1 MSAPAPEVDLP
12 SGTPPAK
19 GSRRWRRLLVVA
31 GVAVLLLVS
40 AAVVTGSL
48 IVRRFDHAV
57 SRATLLDP
65 GTRVQAPPAVPHA
78 PVVGPLNLLLLGS
91 DYRVE
96 DPENGQRS
104 DTIIVAH
111 VTRAMDHVY
120 LVSIPRD
127 LLVHIPAV
135 PDLDFPGDYTKIN
148 AAFQFGHGGS
158 GGSRLVSA
166 TVTSLTGVHFDGAV
180 ALDFSGL
187 LRVVDLLDGVT
198 ICVDTPVVSIHSG
211 RAFEVGCQRMT
222 SAEVLDYLRQ
232 RDFPD
237 GDFTRQ
243 RHQQHFLKSILDEL
257 LAAGTLTNPVRL
269 DALLQAVAG
278 SMTLDLGATTLPDL
292 IFALSGLRS
301 DDLTGL
307 RVPSYVEMIGDTSY
321 VIADDTAAELWRAL
335 REDSLAG
342 WAQANPDRVNKI

>member
-1 MSAPAPEVDLP
+1 
-12 SGTPPAK
+12 
-19 GSRRWRRLLVVA
+19 
-31 GVAVLLLVS
+31 
-40 AAVVTGSL
+40 
-48 IVRRFDHAV
+48 
-57 SRATLLDP
+57 
-65 GTRVQAPPAVPHA
+65 
-78 PVVGPLNLLLLGS
+78 
-91 DYRVE
+91 
-96 DPENGQRS
+96 
-104 DTIIVAH
+104 
-111 VTRAMDHVY
+111 
-120 LVSIPRD
+120 
-127 LLVHIPAV
+127 
-135 PDLDFPGDYTKIN
+135 
-148 AAFQFGHGGS
+148 
-158 GGSRLVSA
+158 
-166 TVTSLTGVHFDGAV
+166 
-180 ALDFSGL
+180 
-187 LRVVDLLDGVT
+187 
-198 ICVDTPVVSIHSG
+198 
-211 RAFEVGCQRMT
+211 MT

-307 RVPSYVEMIGDTSY
+307 RVPSFVEMIGDTSY
-321 VIADDTAAELWRAL
+321 VIADDTAPELWRAL